1 MCDLRCMNTRLRLL
15 CNKSPMAHQ
24 PEPRFKTALSYVTFL
39 FSEWRIETNFSLSFF
54 LSYVKGHKKLR
65 KCLLPSFTIFY
76 SFKNIKV
83 QSYHN
88 EYSILV
94 SISGFSFK
102 PPSVKLFETFM
113 TIIDSHRWDKL

>member
-1 MCDLRCMNTRLRLL
+1 MCNVSST
-15 CNKSPMAHQ
+15 AHK

-76 SFKNIKV
+76 SSKDIKV

-94 SISGFSFK
+94 SISGFSVK
-102 PPSVKLFETFM
+102 PPSVKFFPN
-113 TIIDSHRWDKL
+113 IYDHC